1 MKFLCELEKLSSN
14 RVQRTRNV
22 QNECKKKAGLKGELC
37 HKSEKERERERERE
51 REKIG
56 QNIREIEEY
65 YGKINV
71 ASA

>member
-1 MKFLCELEKLSSN
+1 M
-14 RVQRTRNV
+14 
-22 QNECKKKAGLKGELC
+22 KGELC

-56 QNIREIEEY
+56 QNIRETKEY

-71 ASA
+71 STA